1 MSVLSA
7 ADQKRKNLIH
17 RLSILVLALTAIY
30 IFLDW
35 LLGIHV
41 QPFVYGLFFLNALFS
56 YFLNRSN
63 RLSLSKWFGLL
74 FFNTIIFL
82 VSSSEPFETG
92 IHLHFVAAGAVALAL
107 FGYEEYKSALFFAG
121 LSITLY
127 LIIFLTDISFINFRS
142 FTQKQSQIF
151 FVINT
156 LVSATVSI
164 YSFMLFSRVNYN
176 AEAALRRSEQDKV
189 TQNEQLKKINQELDR
204 FVYSVSHDLRAPL
217 SSITGLIQVYRLSD
231 NLSEKDKLVGMMQD
245 RVAKLDKFIH
255 TIIDYSRNARSEITR
270 KSVNLYS
277 LIEEIWSDLSYMP
290 GWSQVQL
297 QNNLPSHW
305 IITSDE
311 DRLRI
316 VLSNLISNAI
326 VYRNDRTERQ
336 SFVNVKG
343 WQEKGQWVL
352 QLSDNGQGISEEHLS
367 HIFEMFYRAHRESKG
382 SGLGLYIVKE
392 TLDRLKGTITCQS
405 TYGEGTQFSMVVP
418 D

>member
-41 QPFVYGLFFLNALFS
+41 QPFVYGLFFLNAFFS
-56 YFLNRSN
+56 YFLNRRN

-127 LIIFLTDISFINFRS
+127 LIVFLTDISFINFRS

-217 SSITGLIQVYRLSD
+217 SSITGLIQVYQLSD
-231 NLSEKDKLVGMMQD
+231 NLPEKDKLVGMMQD

>member
-1 MSVLSA
+1 
-7 ADQKRKNLIH
+7 
-17 RLSILVLALTAIY
+17 
-30 IFLDW
+30 
-35 LLGIHV
+35 
-41 QPFVYGLFFLNALFS
+41 
-56 YFLNRSN
+56 
-63 RLSLSKWFGLL
+63 
-74 FFNTIIFL
+74 
-82 VSSSEPFETG
+82 
-92 IHLHFVAAGAVALAL
+92 
-107 FGYEEYKSALFFAG
+107 
-121 LSITLY
+121 
-127 LIIFLTDISFINFRS
+127 
-142 FTQKQSQIF
+142 
-151 FVINT
+151 
-156 LVSATVSI
+156 
-164 YSFMLFSRVNYN
+164 MLFSRVNYN

-217 SSITGLIQVYRLSD
+217 SSITGLIQVYQLSD
-231 NLSEKDKLVGMMQD
+231 NLPEKDKLVGMMQD

-297 QNNLPSHW
+297 QNNLPSHG

>member
-7 ADQKRKNLIH
+7 VDQKRKTLIH

-41 QPFVYGLFFLNALFS
+41 QPFVYGLFFLNAALS
-56 YFLNRSN
+56 YFLNRSDK
-63 RLSLSKWFGLL
+63 LSLSKWFGLL

-127 LIIFLTDISFINFRS
+127 LIVFLTDISFINFRS
-142 FTQKQSQIF
+142 FTEKQSQIF
-151 FVINT
+151 FVINA
-156 LVSATVSI
+156 LVSAIVSI

-176 AEAALRRSEQDKV
+176 AEAALRRSEQEKA
-189 TQNEQLKKINQELDR
+189 TQNEQLKKTNQELDR

-217 SSITGLIQVYRLSD
+217 SSITGLIQIYQLSD

-255 TIIDYSRNARSEITR
+255 TIIDYSRNARSEIIR
-270 KSVNLYS
+270 KSVNLHS
-277 LIEEIWSDLSYMP
+277 MIEEIWSDLAYMP
-290 GWSQVQL
+290 GWNQVQL
-297 QNNLPSHW
+297 RNHLPSHW
-305 IITSDE
+305 TITGDE
-311 DRLRI
+311 DRLRV

-326 VYRNDRTERQ
+326 VYRNDQTE
-336 SFVNVKG
+336 SHPFVGVKG

-352 QLSDNGQGISEEHLS
+352 QLSDNGRGISEEHLS
-367 HIFEMFYRAHRESKG
+367 HIFEMFYRAHQESKG

-405 TYGEGTQFSMVVP
+405 TYGVGTQFSMVVP

>member
-7 ADQKRKNLIH
+7 VDQKRKTLIH

-41 QPFVYGLFFLNALFS
+41 QPFVYGLFFLNASLS

-63 RLSLSKWFGLL
+63 KLSLSKWFGLL

-107 FGYEEYKSALFFAG
+107 FGYEEYKSALFFAA

-127 LIIFLTDISFINFRS
+127 LIVFLTDISFINFRS
-142 FTQKQSQIF
+142 FTQKQSQVF

-156 LVSATVSI
+156 LVSAIVSI

-176 AEAALRRSEQDKV
+176 AEAALRRSEQEKDM
-189 TQNEQLKKINQELDR
+189 QNEQLKKTNQELDR

-217 SSITGLIQVYRLSD
+217 SSITGLIQIYQLSD

-270 KSVNLYS
+270 KSVNLHS
-277 LIEEIWSDLSYMP
+277 MIEEIWSDLSFMP
-290 GWSQVQL
+290 GWNQVQL
-297 QNNLPSHW
+297 QNNLPPHW
-305 IITSDE
+305 NITSDE
-311 DRLRI
+311 DRLRV

-336 SFVNVKG
+336 PFVNVKG

-352 QLSDNGQGISEEHLS
+352 QLSDNGRGISEEHLS

-405 TYGEGTQFSMVVP
+405 TYGEGTLFSMMVP